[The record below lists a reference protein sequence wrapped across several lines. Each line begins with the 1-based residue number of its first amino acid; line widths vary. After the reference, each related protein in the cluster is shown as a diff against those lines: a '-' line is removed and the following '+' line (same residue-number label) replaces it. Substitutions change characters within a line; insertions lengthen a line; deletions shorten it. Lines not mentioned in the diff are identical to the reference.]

1 MRWFL
6 RPLLL
11 LLLVVGSICAPP
23 VQVTPPPAD
32 APAAEVALTGASVL
46 IGTGDIGNCS
56 NQGNQGA
63 KATAAL
69 MDSVLRADS
78 AAKVHDEAFTLGDNA
93 YPGGSTQDF
102 AECFATTWGDSTRLI
117 MKNIRPAVGNH
128 EHLSGMAAPYYKYF
142 GRHAG
147 PSDKG
152 YYSYNVGEWHAIVL
166 NSEIVVNAG
175 FSDAERKAQEDWLVQ
190 DLKSNHQVCM
200 LAYWHHPRFSSGWHG
215 TDTRLAP
222 IWRILYDGGV
232 DLVLNGHDHNYERFL
247 PQTPDGAVD
256 STKGMTEIVV
266 GTGGGDLRGFR
277 SAIAPNSAYRVQGH
291 YGVLKLTLGA
301 KAYRRA
307 FLGVT
312 GSIWDRGGAACH

>member
-6 RPLLL
+6 HPVLLV
-11 LLLVVGSICAPP
+11 LLVVGLTCAPP
-23 VQVTPPPAD
+23 VQVTPPSAD

-46 IGTGDIGNCS
+46 IGTGDIGNCGS
-56 NQGNQGA
+56 QGNLGA
-63 KATAAL
+63 KATAKL

-93 YPGGSTQDF
+93 YPGGSEQDF
-102 AECFATTWGDSTRLI
+102 AQCFATTWGDSAKLI

-128 EHLSGMAAPYYKYF
+128 EHLSGAAAPYYKYF
-142 GRHAG
+142 GSHAG

-152 YYSYNVGEWHAIVL
+152 YYSYNVGEWHAVVL
-166 NSEIVVNAG
+166 NSEIVVNG
-175 FSDAERKAQEDWLVQ
+175 SFSDTDRAAQEEWLRQ
-190 DLKSNHQVCM
+190 DLKSNQKVCT

-215 TDTRLAP
+215 SDRRLMP
-222 IWRILYDGGV
+222 LWQILYDGGV
-232 DLVLNGHDHNYERFL
+232 DLILNGHDHEYERFL
-247 PQTPDGAVD
+247 PQTPEGAVD
-256 STKGMTEIVV
+256 STKGMTQIVV

-277 SAIAPNSAYRVQGH
+277 STIAPNSAYRVQGH

-307 FLGVT
+307 FLGVS
-312 GSIWDRGGAACH
+312 GSIWDRGGETCH